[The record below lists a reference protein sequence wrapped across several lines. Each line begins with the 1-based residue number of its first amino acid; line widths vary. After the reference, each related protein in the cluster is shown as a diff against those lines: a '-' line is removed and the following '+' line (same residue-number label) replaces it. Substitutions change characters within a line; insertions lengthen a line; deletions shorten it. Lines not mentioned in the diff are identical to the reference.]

1 MKKLLAIL
9 SLAVV
14 LLPVSAKAARTIDF
28 ENPEMHVS
36 LPDSATGRAVVI
48 LPGGA
53 YVMHAMEHE
62 GTDWASFF
70 NERGI
75 ATLVL
80 RYTLPEGDRNKPMN
94 DVRKAISLLRENAAE
109 WGIDPAQIGIMGSSA
124 GGHLAATVANHFEGA
139 DRPAFQILFY
149 PVISLDPAVTHQ
161 VTHDNFLGA
170 APAAGIQEKF
180 SNENAV
186 TADSPRAIMLLS
198 NDDDCV
204 VPENSVRYYTALN
217 KAHVPVTMH
226 IYPSGNHGWGFRTSF
241 PFHDAMLLDLSDWL
255 KTF

>member
-62 GTDWASFF
+62 GTDWAPFF

-80 RYTLPEGDRNKPMN
+80 R
-94 DVRKAISLLRENAAE
+94 
-109 WGIDPAQIGIMGSSA
+109 
-124 GGHLAATVANHFEGA
+124 
-139 DRPAFQILFY
+139 
-149 PVISLDPAVTHQ
+149 
-161 VTHDNFLGA
+161 
-170 APAAGIQEKF
+170 
-180 SNENAV
+180 
-186 TADSPRAIMLLS
+186 
-198 NDDDCV
+198 
-204 VPENSVRYYTALN
+204 
-217 KAHVPVTMH
+217 
-226 IYPSGNHGWGFRTSF
+226 
-241 PFHDAMLLDLSDWL
+241 
-255 KTF
+255 